1 MISDNDKDKGR
12 SHLGTVTMAHEYN
25 ESSTTDNEVS
35 DIIKVYNAITTNK
48 AASQDRGAFI
58 WRNTQ

>member
-25 ESSTTDNEVS
+25 ESSTTTTDNEVL
-35 DIIKVYNAITTNK
+35 DIIKVYNAIATN
-48 AASQDRGAFI
+48 
-58 WRNTQ
+58 